1 MYYLECHT
9 MILQFLRFWK
19 WELEYKSIYMS
30 SCVCPN
36 LLIKTIED
44 IYKNI
49 LHKVAN
55 VSIKPNSQNLIEYTN
70 ASANNEWHDFWK
82 KSEF

>member
-1 MYYLECHT
+1 
-9 MILQFLRFWK
+9 
-19 WELEYKSIYMS
+19 MS

-70 ASANNEWHDFWK
+70 ASANNEWHDF
-82 KSEF
+82 

>member
-1 MYYLECHT
+1 
-9 MILQFLRFWK
+9 
-19 WELEYKSIYMS
+19 MS
-30 SCVCPN
+30 SYVCPN
-36 LLIKTIED
+36 MVIKTIKE

-70 ASANNEWHDFWK
+70 TSADNEWQKDDFWK
-82 KSEF
+82 KFQIYTIQIF